1 MLVIALKRLLYSE
14 FKFKDIQRIVRNH
27 TVWGVPV
34 NICLLA
40 VQSAVCMK
48 QLAYNLL
55 ELLIQAAFPELHDVI
70 SICHTHKERFG
81 DIEED

>member
-1 MLVIALKRLLYSE
+1 M
-14 FKFKDIQRIVRNH
+14 
-27 TVWGVPV
+27 